1 MIKHLKKKKRFLN
14 RLHEIEERGERVSD
28 QIVTDLQNLVKKQQ
42 ARIQQLEQKSQSAA
56 PVNVSEL
63 RDALTQMKSAL
74 SESTSDA
81 INTQRL
87 LDEQLVRLGNSL
99 ESAESKA
106 AETALETSK
115 VIARLESDLES
126 QRKLLETT
134 QEESSEQQHQHTEQ
148 ISGIRSHYE
157 REMQLLQ
164 DQYRSLRERHQSE
177 RQAHVAQHDRLQELL
192 RLRVADVEAERTR
205 VTNLSREVQTLRKEL
220 ATLKKVGVQGRRSDV
235 VSLSNLAQSWKRESQ
250 VFTQARESHMMEVSS
265 LEKLLMAQQQ
275 HLLKQC
281 AGVSAS
287 NLALR
292 ASTSSSGSSS
302 SSNNNTKRE
311 DTPPMVEVHVLE
323 EKTSPPPPHRAYD
336 DEDHITMS
344 TSKED
349 DVMFLNRHDDETGDY
364 NAIEDELKN
373 HHPPIFP
380 EALRDGGDITPPRA
394 HSPPDL
400 GSPHDPVLHA
410 HVMAVS
416 TPAAESNNTT
426 DVSNSSSSSTSSKK
440 KKKKHRGH
448 RGHHG
453 HHHGGHYGPHGPKK
467 HHRGHHGK

>member
-14 RLHEIEERGERVSD
+14 RLHEIEEHGSQVSEKVV
-28 QIVTDLQNLVKKQQ
+28 QELQDLVKKQQ
-42 ARIQQLEQKSQSAA
+42 SRIQDLESTPSSSETT
-56 PVNVSEL
+56 SEL

-115 VIARLESDLES
+115 VIARLESDLDS
-126 QRKLLETT
+126 QRKRLESALERSSV
-134 QEESSEQQHQHTEQ
+134 QELKHTEA
-148 ISGIRSHYE
+148 ISSVRSHYE

-164 DQYRSLRERHQSE
+164 DQYRSLRERHQAE

-205 VTNLSREVQTLRKEL
+205 VTTLSREVQNLRKEL
-220 ATLKKVGVQGRRSDV
+220 ATVKKLGVKERQSDV
-235 VSLSNLAQSWKRESQ
+235 VSLSHLATSWKRENE
-250 VFTQARESHMMEVSS
+250 VFTQARQSHMMEVSS

-292 ASTSSSGSSS
+292 ATIDATTPNISKKTSTF
-302 SSNNNTKRE
+302 
-311 DTPPMVEVHVLE
+311 PPMVEVGNE
-323 EKTSPPPPHRAYD
+323 NEDEDEDDDDEKEMKPPPIVPRIK
-336 DEDHITMS
+336 ESIS
-344 TSKED
+344 TSKEED
-349 DVMFLNRHDDETGDY
+349 LNFLDE
-364 NAIEDELKN
+364 I
-373 HHPPIFP
+373 PPVFA
-380 EALRDGGDITPPRA
+380 EALRERGDITPPRA
-394 HSPPDL
+394 HSPPSL
-400 GSPHDPVLHA
+400 GSPHDPILDA

-416 TPAAESNNTT
+416 TPAE
-426 DVSNSSSSSTSSKK
+426 NSSSSSSSSSSK

-448 RGHHG
+448 
-453 HHHGGHYGPHGPKK
+453 HHHNHHKK
-467 HHRGHHGK
+467 HHHRGHRHGK